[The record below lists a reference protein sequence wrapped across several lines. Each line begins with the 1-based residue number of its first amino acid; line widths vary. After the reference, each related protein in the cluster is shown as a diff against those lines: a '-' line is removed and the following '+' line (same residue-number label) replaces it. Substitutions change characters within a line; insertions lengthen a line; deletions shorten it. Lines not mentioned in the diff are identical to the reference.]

1 MDKLQ
6 PEHVTE
12 AARLLVAA
20 RASFTPLDGLPEE
33 CRPQTIEDGYAV
45 QEAFS
50 REWGLDLA
58 GWKIAC
64 TSRDQQRLIGVKHP
78 LVGRVFR
85 PFLLRSP
92 AKISASSYHMLGM
105 ESEFAFELKRDIK
118 PKKAPRTSEEVARA
132 VAAIYPAVEI
142 VDSRFVDWLEFGA
155 PSLVADNAAN
165 GALVLG
171 EAVKKWK
178 KLDLAKHKVRLDIN
192 GETVGKGSGRR
203 VMGHPIKALT
213 WLVNDRS
220 ERGVTLLAGQIITTG
235 TCTGLHF
242 AKAGDVGVADFGDL
256 GEVRVNFTE

>member
-1 MDKLQ
+1 MQ

-20 RASFTPLDGLPEE
+20 RASFVPIKTLPEE
-33 CRPQTIEDGYAV
+33 CRPQNVEDGYAV

-118 PKKAPRTSEEVARA
+118 PKKAPRTVEEVARA

-142 VDSRFVDWLEFGA
+142 VDSRYENWLEFGA
-155 PSLVADNAAN
+155 SGLVADNAAN
-165 GALVLG
+165 GALVIG
-171 EAVKKWK
+171 ERVTKWK
-178 KLDLAKHKVRLDIN
+178 KLDLAKHKVRLDVN
-192 GETVGKGSGRR
+192 GEAVGKGSGRL
-203 VMGHPIKALT
+203 VMGHPLKALT

-220 ERGVTLLAGQIITTG
+220 DRGVTLLAGQIITTG
-235 TCTGLHF
+235 TCTSLNF
-242 AKAGDVGVADFGDL
+242 AKAGDVGIADFGDL
-256 GEVRVNFTE
+256 GEVKVTFTE

>member
-1 MDKLQ
+1 ML

-20 RASFTPLDGLPEE
+20 RASFMPIESLPEE

-58 GWKIAC
+58 GWKVAC
-64 TSRDQQRLIGVKHP
+64 TSKDQQKLIGVKHP

-142 VDSRFVDWLEFGA
+142 VDSRFADWLEFGA

-165 GALVLG
+165 GALVIG
-171 EAVKKWK
+171 EAVKNWK
-178 KLDLAKHKVRLDIN
+178 KLDLAKHKVRLEIN
-192 GETVGKGSGRR
+192 GEIVGKGNGRK

-242 AKAGDVGVADFGDL
+242 AKAGDVGVADFGVL
-256 GEVRVNFTE
+256 GEVRVTFTE